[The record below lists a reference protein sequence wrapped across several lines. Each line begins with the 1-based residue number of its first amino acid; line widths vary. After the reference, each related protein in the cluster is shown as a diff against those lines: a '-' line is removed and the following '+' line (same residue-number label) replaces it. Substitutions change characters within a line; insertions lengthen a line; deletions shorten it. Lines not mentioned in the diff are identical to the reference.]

1 MENVSDLAWSSTQMI
16 YFQFNFIRSLYFYM
30 KELLQPEVSIR
41 CKKKYDILDQDILG
55 YSKLFEILQLY
66 ISCE

>member
-1 MENVSDLAWSSTQMI
+1 
-16 YFQFNFIRSLYFYM
+16 M

-55 YSKLFEILQLY
+55 YSKLFEILQLC